1 VNEAQSS
8 GRRERLRRRLLAA
21 PAVRLHRLALRLAA
35 RRRHGSAE
43 VGEGPVRFLLL
54 HAYGMGGTI
63 RTTLSIAGHLAQ
75 RHDVEIVSLV
85 RRRDEPFFPFPPG
98 VRVTVIDDQ
107 RARGRRRLARL
118 PSLLVHPEDYAY
130 PWAGPWTDWLLLRW
144 LRSLH
149 GGVLVTT
156 RPVFNVLAARLARA
170 TVTTLGQEHLHFH
183 SHRPALTADIHASYG
198 QLDALSVLTRLDHD
212 RYGALLA
219 KAATRVIQIPNP
231 LPALDGA
238 PATLDGRVIVAAG
251 RLNWQKGFDLLIRA
265 FATVAARHPDW
276 ELRIYGSGPQRT
288 ALELLIVEEGLQG
301 RARLMGRTPDLGS
314 ALGQASLFA
323 LSSRFEGFGMVLIEA
338 MSKGVPVVS
347 FDCPSGPSDI
357 VSDGEDGI
365 LVEPENVAA
374 LSDALLALIEDPER
388 RRRYG
393 EAAVR
398 KAREYEIGR
407 IGPQWDA
414 VLEDLTRGRSGAA
427 NR

>member
-1 VNEAQSS
+1 VTEPPSS
-8 GRRERLRRRLLAA
+8 GRPESLRRRLLAA

-35 RRRHGSAE
+35 PRRRS
-43 VGEGPVRFLLL
+43 VDPSSEGPVRFLLL

-63 RTTLSIAGHLAQ
+63 RTTLSIAGHLAK

-107 RARGRRRLARL
+107 RTRSRRLLARL

-130 PWAGPWTDWLLLRW
+130 PWAGPRTDWLLLRW

-156 RPVFNVLAARLARA
+156 RPVFNVLAARLVRP

-183 SHRPALTADIHASYG
+183 SHRPALTADIQASYG
-198 QLDALSVLTRLDHD
+198 RLDALSVLTQLDHD

-219 KAATRVIQIPNP
+219 QASTRVIQIPNP
-231 LPALDGA
+231 LPQLPGD
-238 PATLDGRVIVAAG
+238 PATLDRPVIVAAG

-265 FATVAARHPDW
+265 FAPIAARHPEW

-288 ALELLIVEEGLQG
+288 ALELLIVEEGLQD
-301 RARLMGRTPDLGS
+301 RVQLMGRTRDLGS
-314 ALGQASLFA
+314 ALAQASLFA
-323 LSSRFEGFGMVLIEA
+323 LSSRFEGFGLVVIEA

-347 FDCPSGPSDI
+347 FDCPSGPRDI
-357 VSDGEDGI
+357 ISDGEDGI
-365 LVEPENVAA
+365 LVKPENVEAFSAA
-374 LSDALLALIEDPER
+374 LRALIEDPER
-388 RRRYG
+388 RRRMG
-393 EAAVR
+393 EAAVD
-398 KAREYEIGR
+398 KAREYEIAR
-407 IGPQWDA
+407 IGPRWDA
-414 VLEDLTRGRSGAA
+414 VLEDLARGRRSTAS
-427 NR
+427 R